1 MMKEIERIIKQQSE
15 ETMTDKYKYRSLSL
29 RNKTYSKLENLSNI
43 VVKGEKLSNAK
54 TVEKLIEDRV
64 NNSESEPLEGIIN
77 AKNQI
82 QEA

>member
-1 MMKEIERIIKQQSE
+1 
-15 ETMTDKYKYRSLSL
+15 MTDKYKYRSLSL